1 MRYLKYISVLILMI
15 STCVVGT
22 CDPPDW
28 GVNPADYEFN
38 MTGVLRVKTANNV
51 FMNEAN
57 TMIGVFV
64 GGETRG
70 LVTGGDII
78 FLGDEAY
85 FPVTM
90 YSNEQYGELL
100 DFKVYVPS
108 IDSVFV
114 ANETAIF
121 DRSSTLG
128 SPASPFILTIGM
140 CLDVLVLGSE
150 FSPISGLYRAGTEI
164 RLEGALSM
172 NSGENLILDAPLV
185 KARQAMNM
193 GENAVLTVRGD
204 GCND

>member
-1 MRYLKYISVLILMI
+1 MKYLTYISILILLLI
-15 STCVVGT
+15 QSIEGK
-22 CDPPDW
+22 CDPPNWD
-28 GVNPADYEFN
+28 VNPADYEFN

-70 LVTGGDII
+70 VVTGADII
-78 FLGDEAY
+78 FLGGEAY

-90 YSNEQYGELL
+90 YSNEQYGDLM
-100 DFKVYVPS
+100 DFKVYVS
-108 IDSVFV
+108 SVDSVFT

-128 SPASPFILTIGM
+128 SPANPFILSIGM
-140 CLDVLVLGSE
+140 CMDVLVLGSE
-150 FSPISGLYRAGTEI
+150 YSPISGMYRAGTEI

-172 NSGENLILDAPLV
+172 NSGESLILDAPLV
-185 KARQAMNM
+185 KATQMM
-193 GENAVLTVRGD
+193 DLEENAVLTIQGN